1 MSHTTWPVSCV
12 MCHKSHFKCHILF
25 WCGSLL
31 VEGLLK
37 TELSSFIKKEILGPK
52 RQRPMAQPSSGAFGT
67 TSFSVVNPRHPTSPT
82 NPTLNYPT
90 PPYFG
95 RAYTWSA
102 VSTHLYYS
110 TALVDHGRHVA
121 SCPFIEMMTENINR
135 LRQDHGPSIKKAMV
149 NIPHMLD
156 MGDFKFQNIEC
167 NLKVHF

>member
-1 MSHTTWPVSCV
+1 MARV
-12 MCHKSHFKCHILF
+12 MCHVSQITFQVSHSILVRELIGG
-25 WCGSLL
+25 GS
-31 VEGLLK
+31 VKNGAIK
-37 TELSSFIKKEILGPK
+37 FYKKKEILGPK

-135 LRQDHGPSIKKAMV
+135 LRQDHGPSIKR
-149 NIPHMLD
+149 PW
-156 MGDFKFQNIEC
+156 
-167 NLKVHF
+167 